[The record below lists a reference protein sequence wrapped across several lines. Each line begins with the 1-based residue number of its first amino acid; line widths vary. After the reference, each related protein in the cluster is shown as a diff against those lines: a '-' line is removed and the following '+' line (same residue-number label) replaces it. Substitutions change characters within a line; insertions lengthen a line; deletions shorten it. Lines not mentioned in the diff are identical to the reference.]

1 MIGLIFLGVIGLI
14 LAFVAGNRDNPLNR
28 FKGIFYIF
36 GFLFIAIGIS
46 TSAIK
51 QIDAG
56 TVGVKKLFGDV
67 QDGVLTQ
74 GLNFINPL
82 VNIVVVDIKQQ
93 NLSMQ
98 SETKEGGSGESAISV
113 LTSDGLQVNIDLSVI
128 YRVDSKSA
136 PKIIETIGV
145 DFEKKRIK
153 PVIRS
158 KIRNNATKFSAVQLY
173 SERREE
179 FEKSL
184 RDDISEDFDLN
195 GFILEDLLVRKI
207 DLPARLMESIEQKLT
222 ADQEA
227 QRMEFVLQKEIQ
239 EAERRR
245 VEARGVADA
254 QKILDSGLTR
264 KVLQYEQIQIQK
276 ELVKSQNSKIILL
289 GNNENGTPI
298 IVNGEK

>member
-1 MIGLIFLGVIGLI
+1 MFGLIFLGIISLVLGF
-14 LAFVAGNRDNPLNR
+14 AASNRENPLNR
-28 FKGIFYIF
+28 FKSLFYLA
-36 GFLFIAIGIS
+36 GVALVGIGIL
-46 TSAIK
+46 TSAVK

-56 TVGVKKLFGDV
+56 TIGVQKLFGKV
-67 QDGVLTQ
+67 QEKVLIQ
-74 GLNFINPL
+74 GLNFVNPL
-82 VNIVVVDIKQQ
+82 VEVVEVDIKQQ

-98 SETKEGGSGESAISV
+98 SETTEARSAGSAIPV

-145 DFEKKRIK
+145 DFEKKRIR

-179 FEKSL
+179 FEASL
-184 RDDISEDFDLN
+184 RSDISQDFELN

-207 DLPARLMESIEQKLT
+207 DLPTRLMESIEQKLT

-227 QRMEFVLQKEIQ
+227 QRMEFVLDKEIR
-239 EAERRR
+239 EAERKR
-245 VEARGVADA
+245 VEARGIADA
-254 QKILDSGLTR
+254 QKILDSGLTN
-264 KVLQYEQIQIQK
+264 KVLRYEQIQVQK
-276 ELVKSQNSKIILL
+276 ELVNSPNSKIILL
-289 GNNENGTPI
+289 GESDGKTPPFI
-298 IVNGEK
+298 IGK